1 MASYYGN
8 LTPNQVKF
16 IQAEIEEQTWNNTLL
31 RNFFNNSVN
40 PGLTRKI
47 PEGLLTYETQLW
59 EKLKPGKIGADI
71 YDLPENTP
79 GFKVQEAKIMV
90 LGTKIVLGYS
100 DILRWKNNKQINGGG
115 DMMGRVVNQQ
125 MKALYQQV
133 DQFIA
138 RGDAFKDPIAGDFMA
153 GEGLFTGIFNG
164 GTTFGAGLGADDDVT
179 AAGDYISSFSRAKK
193 ALKKASFEKKKYMIM
208 CDVDVED
215 AMQQGNNLY
224 VTYTPITE
232 YRALLERPDV
242 AGIIASD
249 NFIDTAGTDYK
260 MVVTTPYTSEGKP
273 AYRLIQGFDFRA
285 IPLFGGAL
293 NGKLQYE
300 IAVIWSGALEFLFAD
315 AAQVSG
321 TLTIA

>member
-16 IQAEIEEQTWNNTLL
+16 IQSEIEEQTWNNTLL
-31 RNFFNNSVN
+31 RNFFSNDVN

-59 EKLKPGKIGADI
+59 EKLQPGKIGADI

-138 RGDAFKDPIAGDFMA
+138 RGDAFKNPIAGDFMA
-153 GEGLFTGIFNG
+153 GEGLFTGLFNG
-164 GTTFGAGLGADDDVT
+164 GTVFGAGLGADDDVT
-179 AAGDYISSFSRAKK
+179 AAGDYLSSFSRAKK
-193 ALKKASFEKKKYMIM
+193 ALKKAAFEKKKYMIM

-224 VTYTPITE
+224 VTYNPITE

-249 NFIDTAGTDYK
+249 NFIDAAGTDYK
-260 MVVTTPYTSEGKP
+260 LLVTTPYTSEGKP

-285 IPLFGGAL
+285 IPLYGGAL

-300 IAVIWSGALEFLFAD
+300 VAVIWSGALEFLFAD
-315 AAQVSG
+315 ACQVSG

>member
-1 MASYYGN
+1 MSSYYGN

-31 RNFFNNSVN
+31 RNFFNNDVN

-47 PEGLLTYETQLW
+47 PEGLLTYETQIW
-59 EKLKPGKIGADI
+59 EKLLPGKIGADI

-79 GFKVQEAKIMV
+79 GFRVEEAKIMV

-100 DILRWKNNKQINGGG
+100 DILRWRNNKQIDGGG
-115 DMMGRVVNQQ
+115 DMMGRTINQQ

-133 DQFIA
+133 DQFLA
-138 RGDAFKDPIAGDFMA
+138 RGDAFKAPIAGDFMA
-153 GEGLFTGIFNG
+153 GAGIFTGLFNG
-164 GTTFGAGLGADDDVT
+164 GTTFGAGGGDDVCS
-179 AAGDYISSFSRAKK
+179 AAGDWIASYSTAKT
-193 ALKKASFEKKKYMIM
+193 ALKKAGFEKKKYMIL
-208 CDVDVED
+208 CDLDVEN

-224 VTYTPITE
+224 ITYAPVTE
-232 YRALLERPDV
+232 YRALLDRPDV
-242 AGIIASD
+242 AGIIASH
-249 NFIDTAGTDYK
+249 NFIDQAETDYK
-260 MVVTTPYTSEGKP
+260 MVVTTPYTSESKP

-285 IPLFGGAL
+285 IPLYGGAL

-300 IAVIWSGALEFLFAD
+300 VAVIWSGALEFLFAD

-321 TLTIA
+321 TLTL

>member
-1 MASYYGN
+1 MSSTYGN

-31 RNFFNNSVN
+31 RNFFSNDVN

-47 PEGLLTYETQLW
+47 PEGMLTYETQLW
-59 EKLKPGKIGADI
+59 EKLQPGKIGADI

-100 DILRWKNNKQINGGG
+100 DILRWKNNKLINGGG

-133 DQFIA
+133 DQFVA
-138 RGDAFKDPIAGDFMA
+138 RGDAFKNPIAGDFMA
-153 GEGLFTGIFNG
+153 GEGLFTGLFNG
-164 GTTFGAGLGADDDVT
+164 GVTFAAGGGDDIVS
-179 AAGDYISSFSRAKK
+179 AAGDYIASFATAKK

-208 CDVDVED
+208 CDLDVEE

-224 VTYTPITE
+224 VTYNPITE

-249 NFIDTAGTDYK
+249 NFIDQAGTDYK
-260 MVVTTPYTSEGKP
+260 MLVTTPYTSEGKP

-300 IAVIWSGALEFLFAD
+300 VAVIWSGALEFLFN
-315 AAQVSG
+315 AASQVSG
-321 TLTIA
+321 TLTL

>member
-1 MASYYGN
+1 MASYYGS
-8 LTPNQVKF
+8 LTQNQVKF

-31 RNFFNNSVN
+31 RNFFNNSIN

-100 DILRWKNNKQINGGG
+100 DILRWRNNKQINGGG
-115 DMMGRVVNQQ
+115 DMMGMMAQ
-125 MKALYQQV
+125 MMPAML
-133 DQFIA
+133 A
-138 RGDAFKDPIAGDFMA
+138 RGDAMKNPVAGDFMA
-153 GEGLFTGIFNG
+153 GAGVFTGIFNG
-164 GTTFGAGLGADDDVT
+164 GTAFAAGLGSDDIVN
-179 AAGDYISSFSRAKK
+179 AAGDYISSFARAKK
-193 ALKKASFEKKKYMIM
+193 ALKKAGFEKKKYMILS
-208 CDVDVED
+208 DLDVEE
-215 AMQQGNNLY
+215 AAQQGTSLY

-232 YRALLERPDV
+232 YRAILERPDV
-242 AGIIASD
+242 AGWIASH
-249 NFIDTAGTDYK
+249 NFIDEAETDYK
-260 MVVTTPYTSEGKP
+260 MVVTTPYTSESKP

-293 NGKLQYE
+293 NGNLQYE
-300 IAVIWSGALEFLFAD
+300 VAVIWSGALEFLFAD

-321 TLTIA
+321 TLTLA